1 MGEILMKNNYK
12 TLFGIA
18 FGTLIVLASTIMPAQ
33 AQAPIGNPLALKP
46 PVGLPVVPIFEGAY
60 ENEDGSV
67 SYSFGYLN
75 RNTGE
80 PITIPLGQNNR
91 IEPAQFDGVQPTY
104 FETTRHTGIFT
115 VTVPASMRD
124 GEVWWYIKTG
134 DHEETKVPG
143 RRGRM
148 GYTLDKTPRPSGSLA
163 PLVSYTEGGPTAQNP
178 MGMTAQNALS
188 VKAGVPVTL
197 TVHTSDPSVRDL
209 TDPRNEKPI
218 PLRVSWHKHQGP
230 GDVSFQQHAT
240 SADPEPLS
248 ELQVRRGRSL
258 PGPEQTVLSAGQ
270 GIANVIAT
278 FSAPGDY
285 VMRTM
290 VDNWDANDS
299 SEADQCCWTN
309 VYQKVTVTP

>member
-1 MGEILMKNNYK
+1 MKSNYK
-12 TLFGIA
+12 TMCGIA
-18 FGTLIVLASTIMPAQ
+18 FGTMIVLASTIIPAQ
-33 AQAPIGNPLALKP
+33 AQGPIGNPLGLKP

-67 SYSFGYLN
+67 SFSFGYLN

-80 PITIPLGQNNR
+80 PITIPLGPNNR

-104 FETTRHTGIFT
+104 FETTRHTGVFT

-124 GEVWWYIKTG
+124 SDVWWYLKTG
-134 DHEETKVPG
+134 THAETKVPG

-148 GYTLDKTPRPSGSLA
+148 GYTLDKSPRPSGSLA
-163 PLVSYTEGGPTAQNP
+163 PLVSFTEGGPTGQNP

-197 TVHTSDPSVRDL
+197 TVHTTDPSVRDPA
-209 TDPRNEKPI
+209 DPRNAKPI

-230 GDVSFQQHAT
+230 GEVTYQQHP
-240 SADPEPLS
+240 SSEDPAPLS
-248 ELQVRRGRSL
+248 ELQIRRGISL
-258 PGPEQTVLSAGQ
+258 PGPDQTVLTPGH
-270 GIANVIAT
+270 GVANVIAT
-278 FSAPGDY
+278 FSQPGDY
-285 VMRTM
+285 VIRTM

-299 SEADQCCWTN
+299 TEADQCCWTN